1 MQNQIDITQLALN
14 DLKALV
20 YDNLAMLE
28 QSQNN
33 INALNA
39 EIRKRT
45 QAETAEIN
53 ETEHDAEVLKRL
65 QEVAAP
71 KAE

>member
-1 MQNQIDITQLALN
+1 MQNQIDISQLALN

-39 EIRKRT
+39 EIRNRT
-45 QAETAEIN
+45 QAETAETN

-71 KAE
+71 EAA

>member
-1 MQNQIDITQLALN
+1 MQNQIDISQLALN

-33 INALNA
+33 INTLNA
-39 EIRKRT
+39 EIQKRM
-45 QAETAEIN
+45 QAAAAN
-53 ETEHDAEVLKRL
+53 DTEHDAEDLKRL
-65 QEVAAP
+65 QEVTALEAA
-71 KAE
+71 